1 VDKCEGPPDGR
12 RLAID
17 AQAESA
23 DRGLPAFLARPPG
36 APVYHG
42 FPVID
47 GVEIDGFRLGMI
59 TDFLAEPADT
69 GDAYVVAP
77 DGSRAGLVWESGCS
91 QYFREVLAP
100 DQDRWGV
107 WATGLALP
115 MTTVDEAR
123 DYLAALLP
131 QLRPRWES
139 WRDANK
145 GSKRT

>member
-59 TDFLAEPADT
+59 TDFLAEPAGT

-139 WRDANK
+139 WRDANE